1 MFHLT
6 QFPNG
11 QNNQAD
17 MRMLLFYLWMFC
29 LPFQM
34 KGQTEFIWS
43 GALTSN
49 SAKVTTKIN
58 SVNQEHNV
66 AVVVSQK
73 KSFRKYFTTDEYS
86 ARAEN
91 NYFVTV
97 PLEGLEE
104 NTRYYYRFQ
113 IDGKIDDRDEAT
125 GTFKTF
131 KDEPFSFK
139 FVVSS
144 CAKANKTYP
153 AFYAIIKEN
162 PMFFMYTGDFHYG
175 DVNSDCEKNLEY
187 YFSSALKYRN
197 VTHKEMPVA
206 YIWDDHDYGPN
217 NSDATSPCRIQ
228 AIKAFKTYVPHYDLP
243 FNSYTDPVSQ
253 SFVAGNIKF
262 IMPDLRS
269 QKIKPMYNECLKL
282 STGTNFGSTSQDS
295 THLKWFFHELF
306 DAKERGLYP
315 VWVSGIPY
323 IGDEHG
329 PNYECDQDDDW
340 SGFPEERK
348 TIAEFIE
355 MHQINLLIIAGDAHM
370 VGIDDGTNSNYA
382 TEGKLK
388 IPVFQASSLGGKK
401 GSYKGGPYS
410 HGYKPTPATVDDLD
424 EGQFG
429 IVEVKQRR
437 NAIRIKLTGKDHN
450 GKVLRN
456 MEGKKLK
463 YSYKVDL

>member
-1 MFHLT
+1 MK
-6 QFPNG
+6 
-11 QNNQAD
+11 
-17 MRMLLFYLWMFC
+17 MILFYLLLFC

-34 KGQTEFIWS
+34 TGQTEFIWS
-43 GALTSN
+43 GAVTAN

-58 SVNQEHNV
+58 PDDHEHNV
-66 AVVVSQK
+66 AVMVSKK
-73 KSFRKYFTTDEYS
+73 KSFKKYITTPGYS
-86 ARAEN
+86 ADAEQ

-97 PLEGLEE
+97 PIEGLEE

-113 IDGKIDDRDEAT
+113 IDGEIDERDLAT

-131 KDEPFSFK
+131 KNEPFSFE

-153 AFYAIIKEN
+153 VFPTIVKEN
-162 PMFFMYTGDFHYG
+162 PLFFMYTGDFHYG
-175 DVNSDCEKNLEY
+175 NVATDCEKNLEY

-197 VTHKEMPVA
+197 ITHKAMPVA
-206 YIWDDHDYGPN
+206 YIWDDHDFGPN
-217 NSDATSPCRIQ
+217 NSDASSPCRMQ
-228 AIKAFKTYVPHYDLP
+228 AIEAFKNYVPHYDLP
-243 FNSYTDPVSQ
+243 FKGYSDPVSQ
-253 SFVAGNIKF
+253 SFVVGNIKF

-269 QKIKPMYNECLKL
+269 QKIKPTYSECVKL
-282 STGTNFGSTSQDS
+282 SEGTNFGSTSQDS
-295 THLKWFFHELF
+295 THLKWFFNELL
-306 DAKERGLYP
+306 DAKENGLYP

-323 IGDEHG
+323 IGDEYG

-382 TEGKLK
+382 TDGKLM

-410 HGYKPTPATVDDLD
+410 HGYRPTPAKVDDLD
-424 EGQFG
+424 YGQYG
-429 IVEVKQRR
+429 VMKVKQRR
-437 NAIRIKLTGKDHN
+437 NGLIIKLTGKDHN

-456 MEGKKLK
+456 MEGRKLK
-463 YSYKVDL
+463 YTYKVDL